1 MTDQKHTK
9 ELKKINNNRG
19 LNSMQAYLATYNLCD
34 IVIKDLAEVT
44 KQRDELRDMLLA
56 FFNEAENGFPE
67 NYFSRHLLDAG
78 EKLLTKT
85 KGDV

>member
-34 IVIKDLAEVT
+34 ILICRREISESLA
-44 KQRDELRDMLLA
+44 KKL
-56 FFNEAENGFPE
+56 GFKRTIVFQKIE
-67 NYFSRHLLDAG
+67 DSHDRL
-78 EKLLTKT
+78 
-85 KGDV
+85 